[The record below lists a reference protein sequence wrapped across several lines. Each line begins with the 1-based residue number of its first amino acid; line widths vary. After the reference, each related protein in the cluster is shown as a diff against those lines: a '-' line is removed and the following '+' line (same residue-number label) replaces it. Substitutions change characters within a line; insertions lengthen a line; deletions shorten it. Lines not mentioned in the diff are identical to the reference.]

1 VAFLEIVSPLLT
13 SHPLVNHPVVG
24 SWLLASL
31 NPSKRWEILRA
42 ILLFALLLVA
52 LAAIVGLTRAT
63 MVLLRR
69 YEARRTRQI
78 QAVLSRLG
86 FTLQEER
93 EGLYLRFVGLFKI
106 GQRGHS
112 RQISN
117 HFESALHAD
126 GITQLMDYSFEEGS
140 GKGRRAFRH
149 TLAVISDKRMELPA
163 FVLAPQKIFSRI
175 AQRFGAHDIDF
186 DGFPRFNGTFKLQ
199 GDDEAAVRSLFTP
212 VVIEELERHPDITLE
227 GRAGNLLIF
236 RYKKRVKP
244 ENFPR
249 FHEEAQQLA
258 QLFSPESSYR
268 E

>member
-1 VAFLEIVSPLLT
+1 LRVTFHEIVSPLLA
-13 SHPLVNHPVVG
+13 SQPLLNRAFGG
-24 SWLLASL
+24 SWPFLAF
-31 NPSKRWEILRA
+31 NQVKHIIEIIVPIA
-42 ILLFALLLVA
+42 LFIVFFWTMKVLV
-52 LAAIVGLTRAT
+52 
-63 MVLLRR
+63 RR

-78 QAVLSRLG
+78 QAALSSLG

-93 EGLYLRFVGLFKI
+93 SELYLRYVGLFKI

-117 HFESALHAD
+117 RFESALHAD

-163 FVLAPQKIFSRI
+163 FVLAPQKFFSRI

-186 DGFPRFNGTFKLQ
+186 EGFPRFNGTFKLL
-199 GDDEAAVRSLFTP
+199 GDDEPAVRSVFTSA
-212 VVIEELERHPDITLE
+212 VIEELERHPDITLE
-227 GRAGNLLIF
+227 GQTGKLLMFRAG
-236 RYKKRVKP
+236 KRVKP

-249 FHEEAQQLA
+249 FHEEAQQIA
-258 QLFSPESSYR
+258 QLFLP
-268 E
+268 